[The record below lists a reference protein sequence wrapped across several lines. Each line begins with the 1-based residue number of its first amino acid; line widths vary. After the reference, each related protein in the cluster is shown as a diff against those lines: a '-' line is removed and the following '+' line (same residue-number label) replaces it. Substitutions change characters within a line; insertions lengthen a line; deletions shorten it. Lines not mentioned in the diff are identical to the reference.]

1 MYIGKIVN
9 SSSHIEYICQVYGPG
24 EVECCPLPEDYA
36 FGTFVGIERPDGGH
50 LVGAIWNT
58 SLLNPEFGN
67 LGPRLS
73 PSSDLAVFSPDYLSE
88 KVTLVAVVMLGSLE
102 PGGAARQGVPALAAS
117 IDAQVR
123 LLERDEIVAF
133 HQAEGRLQLGYLPM
147 LASLTSNPLAPYLS
161 LRIVELLGD
170 LFPDEASR
178 LAILADNLAWK
189 TRVEPVG

>member
-1 MYIGKIVN
+1 
-9 SSSHIEYICQVYGPG
+9 
-24 EVECCPLPEDYA
+24 
-36 FGTFVGIERPDGGH
+36 
-50 LVGAIWNT
+50 VGAIWNT

-88 KVTLVAVVMLGSLE
+88 KVTLVAVVMRGSLE

-147 LASLTSNPLAPYLS
+147 LASLTSNPLAPLPEPAHRRAVGRS
-161 LRIVELLGD
+161 LPRRGLPL
-170 LFPDEASR
+170 ASR
-178 LAILADNLAWK
+178 PITWPGRPASSRWLK
-189 TRVEPVG
+189 EPS